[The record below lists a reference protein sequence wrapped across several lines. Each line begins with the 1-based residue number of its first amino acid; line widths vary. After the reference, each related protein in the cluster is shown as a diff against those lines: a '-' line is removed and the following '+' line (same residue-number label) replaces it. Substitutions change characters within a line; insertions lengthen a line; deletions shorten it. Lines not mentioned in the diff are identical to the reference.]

1 MVSDGGFVSCIKGV
15 NEEAMKDDAML
26 EYYNLAM
33 SSGKLCP
40 DPLALNPETANV
52 YAKVKEVTPNLGQI
66 MQGVMAGSISDTDA
80 ELDRYSEAVEKEWES
95 AMSEAG
101 VEKVKFQF
109 DDWDPVKDYNY
120 SK

>member
-1 MVSDGGFVSCIKGV
+1 
-15 NEEAMKDDAML
+15 
-26 EYYNLAM
+26 M

>member
-1 MVSDGGFVSCIKGV
+1 M
-15 NEEAMKDDAML
+15 
-26 EYYNLAM
+26 
-33 SSGKLCP
+33 
-40 DPLALNPETANV
+40 
-52 YAKVKEVTPNLGQI
+52 TPNLGQM
-66 MQGVMAGSISDTDA
+66 MQGVMAGAISDTDA

>member
-1 MVSDGGFVSCIKGV
+1 MMPCWNTIIWQ
-15 NEEAMKDDAML
+15 
-26 EYYNLAM
+26 
-33 SSGKLCP
+33 CP
-40 DPLALNPETANV
+40 VEN